1 MTIRIEDVTTDTID
15 DLINVCIPDEP
26 VDPLLTEGINTKKIW
41 AQKVL
46 ETYGS
51 FAKLAYDETLA
62 GMIQFLPDVDE
73 RIIEIQCIFVPQIKN
88 HRRGVGT
95 QLLKALMKDMKSPKP
110 YFDHKKPEAL
120 VTYAFD
126 VPGRYPQHKFYQ
138 KMGFTNV
145 DDPYLMYYPLESG
158 FKYTEKEFVPQ
169 EEDAGKVLIFYDP
182 SCPFNASFREKI
194 VESIKEITNIP
205 VKIINTFENRE
216 EIKKRGNV
224 PYCVVN
230 KKPIESFVL
239 DEEDFQ
245 QEVKKALQE

>member
-1 MTIRIEDVTTDTID
+1 MTIHIKDVTTDTID
-15 DLINVCIPDEP
+15 DLINVCIPGKP
-26 VDPLLTEGINTKKIW
+26 VDPLLIEGINAKRRW
-41 AQKVL
+41 ALKVL
-46 ETYGS
+46 NTYGS

-73 RIIEIQCIFVPQIKN
+73 RIIEIQCIFVPQAKD
-88 HRRGVGT
+88 HRRGIGT
-95 QLLKALMKDMKSPKP
+95 QLLKALIEDMKSPKP

-120 VTYAFD
+120 ITSAFD

-138 KMGFTNV
+138 KMGFTM
-145 DDPYLMYYPLESG
+145 DDPHLMCYPLESG
-158 FKYTEKEFVPQ
+158 FKYTKKEFVPQ

-194 VESIKEITNIP
+194 VKSIKEITDIP
-205 VKIINTFENRE
+205 IKIINTFENRE
-216 EIKKRGNV
+216 KVKKRGNV

-245 QEVKKALQE
+245 QEVRKALEE